1 MQWPVVLEQDAK
13 RSGKVRRRAL
23 RSRGW
28 RAGRS
33 PGTRSESAFRGRRS
47 KPTDRCERIMKS
59 LNSEFMSA
67 TVGGRGLR
75 EKP

>member
-1 MQWPVVLEQDAK
+1 MQWTVVLEQEAE
-13 RSGKVRRRAL
+13 RSGKDRRRAL

-28 RAGRS
+28 RAARS
-33 PGTRSESAFRGRRS
+33 PGTRPESALRGRRA
-47 KPTDRCERIMKS
+47 KPTDRCGSIMKS

-67 TVGGRGLR
+67 TVGGRGLH